1 MIKKIV
7 FWFLISFFLSS
18 ATFASLANTRND
30 LHIIPESQSSNQELD
45 QKVKEIAKKPG
56 QVIENYNQQA
66 EDLSKKWDLGS
77 AFATWIFNRDLI
89 LLYIA
94 YLVQFLSQIGMLIWW
109 VMVVY
114 AGYLYAGTIFNFG
127 DVPWAKK
134 AITQAIQGILVIT
147 FSYAILKILT
157 SMFIS

>member
-1 MIKKIV
+1 M
-7 FWFLISFFLSS
+7 ISFFLSS

-56 QVIENYNQQA
+56 QVIETYNQQA

-94 YLVQFLSQIGMLIWW
+94 YLVQFLSQLGMLIWW

-134 AITQAIQGILVIT
+134 SITQAIQGILVIT

>member
-56 QVIENYNQQA
+56 QVIEIYNQQA

-94 YLVQFLSQIGMLIWW
+94 YLVQFLSQLGMLIWW

>member
-1 MIKKIV
+1 M
-7 FWFLISFFLSS
+7 ISFFLSS

>member
-1 MIKKIV
+1 M
-7 FWFLISFFLSS
+7 ISFFLSS

-30 LHIIPESQSSNQELD
+30 LHIIPESLSSNQELD

-56 QVIENYNQQA
+56 QVIETYNQQA

-94 YLVQFLSQIGMLIWW
+94 YLVQFLSQLGMLIWW

>member
-56 QVIENYNQQA
+56 QVIETYNQQA

-94 YLVQFLSQIGMLIWW
+94 YLVQFLSQLGMLIWW
-109 VMVVY
+109 VLVVY

>member
-56 QVIENYNQQA
+56 QVIETYNQQA

-94 YLVQFLSQIGMLIWW
+94 YLVQFLSQLGMLIWW

-134 AITQAIQGILVIT
+134 AITQAIQGIVVIT

>member
-1 MIKKIV
+1 M
-7 FWFLISFFLSS
+7 ISFFLSS

-94 YLVQFLSQIGMLIWW
+94 YLVQFLSQLGMLIWW

>member
-7 FWFLISFFLSS
+7 FWFLISFCLYSVS
-18 ATFASLANTRND
+18 FASLANTRND
-30 LHIIPESQSSNQELD
+30 LHIIPESQMDNAELNT
-45 QKVKEIAKKPG
+45 KVKDIAKNPG
-56 QVIENYNQQA
+56 KVIETYNKTA
-66 EDLSKKWDLGS
+66 DELSQKWDLGS
-77 AFATWIFNRDLI
+77 AFATGIFNRDLV

-94 YLVQFLSQIGMLIWW
+94 YLVQFLSQLGMLIWG

-114 AGYLYAGTIFNFG
+114 AGYLYAGTIFGFW
-127 DVPWAKK
+127 DVKK
-134 AITQAIQGILVIT
+134 GEGAIKQAIQGILVIS

>member
-56 QVIENYNQQA
+56 QVIEIYNQQA

-94 YLVQFLSQIGMLIWW
+94 YLVQFLSQLGMLIWW

-134 AITQAIQGILVIT
+134 SMTQAIQGILVIT